1 MNKSERYN
9 TITELTVLSS
19 NLRRRRDAWKQR
31 ANALSSELSTTRKDL
46 ETAKNALRKEQIY
59 AQHLREL
66 IDRFGTS
73 SEAVATEATTRA

>member
-19 NLRRRRDAWKQR
+19 NLRRRRDAWKQK
-31 ANALSSELSTTRKDL
+31 ANSLSHELSNTRKEL
-46 ETAKNALRKEQIY
+46 EDTKAKLRKEQIY

-73 SEAVATEATTRA
+73 SEPAEAVAVAS